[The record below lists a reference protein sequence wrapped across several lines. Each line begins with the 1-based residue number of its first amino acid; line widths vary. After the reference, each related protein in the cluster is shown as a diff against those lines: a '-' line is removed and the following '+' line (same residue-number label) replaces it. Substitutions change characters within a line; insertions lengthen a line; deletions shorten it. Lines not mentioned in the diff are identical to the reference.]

1 MLLERGKIAVILLSV
16 LLAACPAAF
25 AGAPAARGEAL
36 VVLKNGLA
44 DPLTEE
50 ALASVEGRIY
60 VAEVAHGVGARV
72 VNVYGSLSAAG
83 GTVFALFASDKQTTE
98 QLIEA
103 LKKRPEVLAA
113 SPNHEMRVMGKPK
126 GSGSVS
132 ADKKVQEPKNHEV
145 HAVEKPKGSGSVSAD
160 KKVQEPKNHEVHAVE
175 KPKGS
180 GSVSADKKVQEPKD
194 HEVHAVEKPKGD
206 GAVSADK
213 KVQEPKSQAKK
224 RKAPAKPKPKK

>member
-72 VNVYGSLSAAG
+72 VNHYGSLSAAG
-83 GTVFALFASDKQTTE
+83 GTVIALFASDKQTTE
-98 QLIEA
+98 EVVEA
-103 LKKRPEVLAA
+103 LKKRP
-113 SPNHEMRVMGKPK
+113 
-126 GSGSVS
+126 
-132 ADKKVQEPKNHEV
+132 
-145 HAVEKPKGSGSVSAD
+145 
-160 KKVQEPKNHEVHAVE
+160 
-175 KPKGS
+175 
-180 GSVSADKKVQEPKD
+180 
-194 HEVHAVEKPKGD
+194 
-206 GAVSADK
+206 
-213 KVQEPKSQAKK
+213 
-224 RKAPAKPKPKK
+224 